1 MTVGRLFECQSFIL
15 SQFSLLCSDK
25 ERVFHVYDFI
35 SEVKNHRNVV
45 LYCSMKS
52 SQTQTATQEKQQPPK
67 VKVPQHALKR
77 TVDKFTRDYEAIIGI
92 ETHVQL
98 STLTKAF
105 CSCPYNY
112 GSQPNT
118 SICPICMGLPGAL
131 PVLNS
136 KMIEFAVKLG
146 LALNCKLSLNSKF
159 DRKQYFY
166 PDLPKGYQISQFDIP
181 IATGGYIDLDI
192 PLEFGGGHKKFGITR
207 VHMEEDA
214 GKLLHSGN
222 GAQVDLNRAG
232 VPLLE
237 IVSEPDM
244 RTGIEAAEYAAELQR
259 VVRYLGISN
268 GNMQE
273 GSLRCDVNV
282 SIRPIGQLEFGT
294 KVEIKNLNSFSS
306 INRAIDFEISRQAQL
321 HSQGQGDHIVQ
332 ETRLWEEGAQKTVT
346 MRKKEGLSDY
356 RYFPE
361 PDLPEVILT
370 QEYVDSIH
378 KSLPELPEMKR
389 RRYENM
395 GLSMQDVLFLANDMN
410 VAEYFD
416 ATLSSGAD
424 LKLAAN
430 WIMGDIAAYMKNEK
444 LSINEIKLTPKEL
457 GELIASIK
465 GGTISGKIGKEILF
479 ELLAK
484 GGTVKGLIEEKD
496 LIQINDPVEIGKMI
510 DKVISENPKQLEQ
523 YRGGKTKLQG
533 FFAGQVMKLSKG
545 KANPGLLNK
554 ILLEK
559 LNAKS

>member
-1 MTVGRLFECQSFIL
+1 MASTMFRTIQIHPFLIRPAALF
-15 SQFSLLCSDK
+15 
-25 ERVFHVYDFI
+25 RRRNGVF
-35 SEVKNHRNVV
+35 
-45 LYCSMKS
+45 YCTMKS
-52 SQTQTATQEKQQPPK
+52 TQTQTATQEKQQPPK
-67 VKVPQHALKR
+67 VKVPQHSQSKTL
-77 TVDKFTRDYEAIIGI
+77 DKIAKDYEAIIGI

-118 SICPICMGLPGAL
+118 SICPVCMGLPGAL
-131 PVLNS
+131 PILNS
-136 KMIEFAVKLG
+136 KVIEFAVKLG

-159 DRKQYFY
+159 DRKQ
-166 PDLPKGYQISQFDIP
+166 
-181 IATGGYIDLDI
+181 
-192 PLEFGGGHKKFGITR
+192 KFGITR

-222 GAQVDLNRAG
+222 GDYSQAITSLTFNYNCPKSFRVDLNRAG

-259 VVRYLGISN
+259 VVRYLGVSN

-306 INRAIDFEISRQAQL
+306 INRAIDFEISRQAVL
-321 HSQGQGDHIVQ
+321 HSQGQGDQIVQ

-346 MRKKEGLSDY
+346 MRKKEGLADY

-370 QEYVDSIH
+370 QEYVDSIQS
-378 KSLPELPEMKR
+378 SLPELPEMKR
-389 RRYENM
+389 RRYETM
-395 GLSMQDVLFLANDMN
+395 GLSMQDVLFLANDVN
-410 VAEYFD
+410 VADYFD
-416 ATLSSGAD
+416 ATISSGAD
-424 LKLAAN
+424 IKSSAN

-444 LSINEIKLTPKEL
+444 VSINDIKLSAQEL
-457 GELIASIK
+457 AELIASIK

-496 LIQINDPVEIGKMI
+496 LVQITDPAEIEKMI

-554 ILLEK
+554 ILMEK